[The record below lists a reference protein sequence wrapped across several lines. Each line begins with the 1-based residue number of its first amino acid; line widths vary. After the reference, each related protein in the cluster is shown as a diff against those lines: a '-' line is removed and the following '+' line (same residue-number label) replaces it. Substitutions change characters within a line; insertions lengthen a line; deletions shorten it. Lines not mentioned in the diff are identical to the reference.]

1 MNSAR
6 ERFSRDT
13 CKDMPNGSK
22 SLNDLELT
30 QRVQSILINAAEG
43 RRSVGDDAQYADLR
57 KEFLRRRLDAP
68 GFVKTHPSVDSFNAQ
83 IKGTSNKVDRVA
95 QVRDQFAA
103 TLVSL
108 EAVSAGENSAAWTGI
123 QTPTTKLKA
132 VRALLPLAQ
141 AAVEGMIA
149 VLEEPGDNGGPV
161 LEERTEA
168 IDNLRA
174 LHKSLGKLLR
184 AADSGHLNDQFGE
197 GLAAEAARYA
207 KRAAQAL
214 KSDPMPY
221 VASSLLLGLLTTCG
235 LPGIGGYLGGVALAV
250 RKNAER

>member
-1 MNSAR
+1 
-6 ERFSRDT
+6 
-13 CKDMPNGSK
+13 MPNGFT

-30 QRVQSILINAAEG
+30 QRLQSILINAAEG
-43 RRSVGDDAQYADLR
+43 RRSVGDDAQYSDLR
-57 KEFLRRRLDAP
+57 KEFLRRKLEAP
-68 GFVKTHPSVDSFNAQ
+68 GFVRTHPSVDSFSAL
-83 IKGTSNKVDRVA
+83 IKGTRSKADRVA

-108 EAVSAGENSAAWTGI
+108 EEDAPLGADSSAWTGI
-123 QTPTTKLKA
+123 QTPAAKLTA

-149 VLEEPGDNGGPV
+149 ALEEPGDNGGPV
-161 LEERTEA
+161 LDERAEA

-174 LHKSLGKLLR
+174 LHKSLGDLLQ
-184 AADSGHLNDQFGE
+184 AADSGHLDDQLGE

-235 LPGIGGYLGGVALAV
+235 LPGIGGYLGGVALTV

>member
-1 MNSAR
+1 
-6 ERFSRDT
+6 
-13 CKDMPNGSK
+13 MPTGPT
-22 SLNDLELT
+22 SLNDLELA
-30 QRVQSILINAAEG
+30 QRLQSILINAAEG
-43 RRSVGDDAQYADLR
+43 RRSVSDDSQYSDMR
-57 KEFLRRRLDAP
+57 KEFLRRKLEAP
-68 GFVKTHPSVDSFNAQ
+68 GFVRTHPSVDSFSAL
-83 IKGTSNKVDRVA
+83 IKGTKKKADRVS
-95 QVRDQFAA
+95 QVREQFAL
-103 TLVSL
+103 TLNGL
-108 EAVSAGENSAAWTGI
+108 EKIAAIDADSSAWTGI
-123 QTPTTKLKA
+123 QSPTAKLKA

-141 AAVEGMIA
+141 AAVEGMIS
-149 VLEEPGDNGGPV
+149 VLEEPGSNGGPV
-161 LEERTEA
+161 LDERAEA

-174 LHKSLGKLLR
+174 LHKSLGELLQ
-184 AADSGHLNDQFGE
+184 AADSGHLDDQLGE